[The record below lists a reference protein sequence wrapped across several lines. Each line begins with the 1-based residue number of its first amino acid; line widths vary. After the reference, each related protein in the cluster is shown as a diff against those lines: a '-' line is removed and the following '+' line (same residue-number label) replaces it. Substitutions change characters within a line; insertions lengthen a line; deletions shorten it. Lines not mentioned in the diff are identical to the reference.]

1 MENKKSNWKIW
12 RLTKV
17 LYFIITLPLVLL
29 WAWTILSSQETY
41 NWGIWINDYYIWS
54 LYMILFLISYI
65 LSTDFIRRV
74 ISYINNWNFNWF
86 IDYNKILI
94 IIKKYISY
102 NINFKWKVWRLNFF
116 IGFILI
122 NVIFWYIWKII
133 ENFWDII
140 SVSFLNIILFFYIIL
155 YLLIIINLIIKRL
168 NDLNF
173 KKWYLLLLLVP
184 ILNIMII
191 FSLLFNKWSISK

>member
-94 IIKKYISY
+94 SIKKYISY

-140 SVSFLNIILFFYIIL
+140 SVSFLNIILFFSYFICFFSCSSYLDL
-155 YLLIIINLIIKRL
+155 Y
-168 NDLNF
+168 
-173 KKWYLLLLLVP
+173 
-184 ILNIMII
+184 
-191 FSLLFNKWSISK
+191 

>member
-74 ISYINNWNFNWF
+74 ISYINNWTFNWF
-86 IDYNKILI
+86 IPYIKILKRFFI
-94 IIKKYISY
+94 II
-102 NINFKWKVWRLNFF
+102 
-116 IGFILI
+116 ILI
-122 NVIFWYIWKII
+122 LWITLITL
-133 ENFWDII
+133 
-140 SVSFLNIILFFYIIL
+140 VSLSN
-155 YLLIIINLIIKRL
+155 
-168 NDLNF
+168 NF
-173 KKWYLLLLLVP
+173 KKTNNITPTNNFINELDYDIKNGATVDE
-184 ILNIMII
+184 ILNAYPEVEWNIQLVNELIYDI
-191 FSLLFNKWSISK
+191 KNGATIDEINNAYPELNWWEKQVKNK